1 MATPATNS
9 MSELLTAIATLP
21 TYEVERLDAAS
32 EVEHFNECLTNL
44 VKSPGF
50 KTAEATCLASQR
62 VLYALDECKWR
73 EPSRRYEQSLLKA
86 EKLLGKVASI
96 RGEAINSA
104 RASELERLNI
114 FFDNIAHRHQELTRE
129 VGER

>member
-1 MATPATNS
+1 
-9 MSELLTAIATLP
+9 MSELITAISSLP

-32 EVEHFNECLTNL
+32 EVEHFTECLTNL

-73 EPSRRYEQSLLKA
+73 EPARKYEQILIKA
-86 EKLLGKVASI
+86 EKLLGKVASL
-96 RGEAINSA
+96 RNEAIHNT

-114 FFDNIAHRHQELTRE
+114 FFHNIAHRHEELTRE
-129 VGER
+129 VSGR

>member
-1 MATPATNS
+1 
-9 MSELLTAIATLP
+9 MSELFNAIATLP

-32 EVEHFNECLTNL
+32 EVEHFNHCLTNL
-44 VKSPGF
+44 ARSPGF

-73 EPSRRYEQSLLKA
+73 EPSRKYEQSLLKA
-86 EKLLGKVASI
+86 EKLLGRVASLRDEAT
-96 RGEAINSA
+96 RGA

-114 FFDNIAHRHQELTRE
+114 FFDNIAHRHEELTRE
-129 VGER
+129 VSER